1 MLLVEILLQEE
12 LGGFIVQLRRRAG
25 ALLRSQR
32 LSPLGLVEVAFD
44 RREAHAEGAGC
55 LCLGHPASHG
65 RDYLLSEVFGV
76 AIHVVMLS
84 SVHLYRNML
93 SGVVGELAALKGDA
107 NHWLTDPAYAT
118 LRHHLEAAYAA
129 AEAALVE
136 ARRRVRLN
144 ERQGE

>member
-1 MLLVEILLQEE
+1 MLLEILLQE
-12 LGGFIVQLRRRAG
+12 LRGFIVQLRRRAG

-32 LSPLGLVEVAFD
+32 LSPAGLVEVAFD

-65 RDYLLSEVFGV
+65 GDYPLSEVFRV

-93 SGVVGELAALKGDA
+93 LHPAAGSKDGRL
-107 NHWLTDPAYAT
+107 PASFARGCVLRVQEVRTAT
-118 LRHHLEAAYAA
+118 RHE
-129 AEAALVE
+129 
-136 ARRRVRLN
+136 
-144 ERQGE
+144 G